1 MSNKNWKSYLLVK
14 KNFSVLLFYIRWLLN
29 SHLYASLKI
38 AVTNP
43 FDDCEL
49 YMSDHLNWLLVYK
62 SFYLLSEPPG
72 TSLVAQMV
80 KNLPSMQ
87 ETWARFLGQK
97 DPLEKEISTHFS
109 ILAWKVPWTVEPSG
123 LVSGVSESWT
133 RLSN

>member
-1 MSNKNWKSYLLVK
+1 MRITSDPETLLV
-14 KNFSVLLFYIRWLLN
+14 LQ
-29 SHLYASLKI
+29 I
-38 AVTNP
+38 AHTHI
-43 FDDCEL
+43 
-49 YMSDHLNWLLVYK
+49 YMNVCLCTG
-62 SFYLLSEPPG
+62 FPG
-72 TSLVAQMV
+72 SSAGKESTCNAGDSGSIPRSGRFTGERIDYPLQYSWASLVAQMV

-109 ILAWKVPWTVEPSG
+109 ILARKVPWTVEPSG